1 MLIKGFLKPLIRI
14 KQIGKVQFW
23 AGIIFGIISA
33 FIFSLYFNY
42 ARESFRSLT
51 FNLTPLILSPKEF
64 AIYDLF
70 FAALSVSL
78 AFGFTVIIWLTR
90 RKNIKKQYYRMFAIG
105 NAWLIIFAILF
116 LVLRMGSTLTF
127 VLYLGFGYDKHLD
140 FIREFGLILLLLP
153 IYIFFFNWNY
163 LSLMFRT
170 ERWILLSIFVY
181 ALLTFILFKT
191 TSIDKSILNNTYYS
205 KNEQKFEYIETELRS
220 ASKLYGISF
229 AESTEEILK
238 NYYSERTF
246 KLVKDL
252 KKAFNTDSLVSL
264 DTIILE
270 KIVISNLN
278 IKGGILNKYRL
289 IDKNINW
296 PYATPEEINAQ
307 IKRYESKSG
316 IELKYLLDILN
327 EMIWIFQAPEI
338 DWNKRYKYSENDI
351 KRVRFKRIMKIE
363 TKDIEERLKQI
374 VTMLR
379 YDKQTDYY
387 RNRLIRI
394 YDEEN

>member
-1 MLIKGFLKPLIRI
+1 MLTKGFLKPLITI
-14 KQIGKVQFW
+14 KQIGNVQFW

-78 AFGFTVIIWLTR
+78 AFGFTVIIWLTG

-105 NAWLIIFAILF
+105 NAWLIIFVILF

-140 FIREFGLILLLLP
+140 FIREFGLILVLLP
-153 IYIFFFNWNY
+153 VFIFFFNWNY
-163 LSLMFRT
+163 LSLMFRAG
-170 ERWILLSIFVY
+170 RWILISIFVY
-181 ALLTFILFKT
+181 VFLTFILFKT
-191 TSIDKSILNNTYYS
+191 TSIDKSILNNTYYH
-205 KNEQKFEYIETELRS
+205 KNEQKFEYIETELKS
-220 ASKLYGISF
+220 ATKLYGISF
-229 AESTEEILK
+229 AEPTEEILK

-246 KLVKDL
+246 QLVKDL
-252 KKAFNTDSLVSL
+252 KKAFDTDSLVSL

-270 KIVISNLN
+270 KIVVNNLN
-278 IKGGILNKYRL
+278 IQGGFLNKYQSN
-289 IDKNINW
+289 DKNINW
-296 PYATPEEINAQ
+296 PYATPEEIYNQ
-307 IKRYESKSG
+307 IKRYENEKG
-316 IELKYLLDILN
+316 VELKYLLDILN
-327 EMIWIFQAPEI
+327 EMIWIFKAPEI
-338 DWNKRYKYSENDI
+338 NWAKKYKYSENDL
-351 KRVRFKRIMKIE
+351 KRARFKKIMQIE

-374 VTMLR
+374 VTKLR
-379 YDKQTDYY
+379 FDKQTDYY
-387 RNRLIRI
+387 RNRLIWI